1 MNVLMWAWGL
11 TGCRFFGPL
20 VKEQMESAAE
30 KVHIA
35 EVFEGCGHSLAL
47 EQPEKLASLLK
58 KFIL

>member
-1 MNVLMWAWGL
+1 
-11 TGCRFFGPL
+11 

-47 EQPEKLASLLK
+47 EQPEKLANLLK